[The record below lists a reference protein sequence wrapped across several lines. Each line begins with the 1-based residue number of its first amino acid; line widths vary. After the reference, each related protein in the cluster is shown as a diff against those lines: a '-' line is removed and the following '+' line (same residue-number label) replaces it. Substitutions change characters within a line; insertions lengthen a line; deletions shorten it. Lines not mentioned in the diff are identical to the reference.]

1 MTLSRHGTV
10 KFNVI
15 YVPIAPC
22 ETTLQSIFRIPNKQI
37 TPRSGAH
44 KAADHQNKKEI
55 QLLDHQ
61 LKVGDVP
68 TGGCFLIVSTTK
80 D

>member
-1 MTLSRHGTV
+1 MLFSVDPQLIMTLSRHGTV

-37 TPRSGAH
+37 TPRNGAH
-44 KAADHQNKKEI
+44 KAADHQLQKGNRTAGTSVK
-55 QLLDHQ
+55 
-61 LKVGDVP
+61 
-68 TGGCFLIVSTTK
+68 GG
-80 D
+80 